1 MIRSRFLFLLL
12 LLAYVSLTPAGVYT
26 CACFVPGEPVLPA
39 QVALD
44 HLSDQNLD
52 GHTAVCTMVAFLSL
66 SFLLAGHISLVAR
79 FGLARASLRPYRQPK
94 EFSAPPPT
102 PPPHFA

>member
-26 CACFVPGEPVLPA
+26 CACFVPGEPVLLA

-44 HLSDQNLD
+44 HLSDQNSD
-52 GHTAVCTMVAFLSL
+52 GHTAVCTMLAFLSL
-66 SFLLAGHISLVAR
+66 SFLLAGRIQLTAW
-79 FGLARASLRPYRQPK
+79 FGFVWASLRPCCQPK

>member
-39 QVALD
+39 QVALGSF
-44 HLSDQNLD
+44 SDQHQGGIRPFAPCWPFCPSLFYWPGVLNL
-52 GHTAVCTMVAFLSL
+52 
-66 SFLLAGHISLVAR
+66 
-79 FGLARASLRPYRQPK
+79 
-94 EFSAPPPT
+94 
-102 PPPHFA
+102 